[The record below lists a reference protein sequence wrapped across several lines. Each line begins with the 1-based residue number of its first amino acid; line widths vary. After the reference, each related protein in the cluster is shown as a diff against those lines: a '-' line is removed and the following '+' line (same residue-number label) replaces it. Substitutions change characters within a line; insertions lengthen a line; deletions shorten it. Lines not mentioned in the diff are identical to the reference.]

1 MVAVRKVGS
10 FATLRPFSLARI
22 LTLTAACKH
31 HNAISISRG
40 NASKLTEG
48 NSVIHNYLLYI

>member
-48 NSVIHNYLLYI
+48 NSVIHNY